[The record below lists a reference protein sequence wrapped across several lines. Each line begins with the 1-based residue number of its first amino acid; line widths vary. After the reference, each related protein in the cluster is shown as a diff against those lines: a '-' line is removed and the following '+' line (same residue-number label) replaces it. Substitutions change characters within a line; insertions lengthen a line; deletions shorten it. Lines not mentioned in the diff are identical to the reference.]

1 MGIQKTS
8 NGKYR
13 VQVQVRGRGRKGCT
27 VETYDDAVLAEPP
40 EAEEVVAEAVI
51 AEPVI
56 ADIEVVDTDAQYRR
70 PEKKE
75 EPVID
80 LSKPEV
86 QDAEMVDDD
95 E

>member
-1 MGIQKTS
+1 M
-8 NGKYR
+8 
-13 VQVQVRGRGRKGCT
+13 
-27 VETYDDAVLAEPP
+27 D
-40 EAEEVVAEAVI
+40 EAVVAEAVV